1 MELYAI
7 SSKFKKYLNQIFS
20 FCWYYWKKIINK
32 LQDNKIDIL
41 DFLQHIKNNYYKF

>member
-7 SSKFKKYLNQIFS
+7 SSKFKKISKPNFFHFVGIIGKQ
-20 FCWYYWKKIINK
+20 IINK

-41 DFLQHIKNNYYKF
+41 DFLQHINK